1 MKVNHG
7 SKVCFGAEL
16 ENACSDD
23 AGSKGKG
30 WRQVTNESG
39 ESWEKTGKQWEAV
52 NQRRVSGWSQK
63 GELTHMEEGEG
74 DLASSIEDEDE
85 EAEMEEKKK
94 MCWWANGSDE

>member
-30 WRQVTNESG
+30 WRQVTNESR
-39 ESWEKTGKQWEAV
+39 ESWEKTGKQ
-52 NQRRVSGWSQK
+52 
-63 GELTHMEEGEG
+63 
-74 DLASSIEDEDE
+74 
-85 EAEMEEKKK
+85 
-94 MCWWANGSDE
+94 